1 MAIVS
6 PSAMARERVHK
17 RYDVDDDSS
26 PNLTIVQLCLLIAAI
41 PRWLTCLLLIF
52 IDRRR
57 RRGMIAASTSLCRLN
72 FRCGKHQNLLRCS
85 TPNLCFWVQP
95 AIKRPKEPSKGFQ
108 QTCTSINPRIGECSQ
123 SHAKMIFVA
132 SHESSQ
138 ELFPM
143 PFPLLNRNGHSEIH

>member
-41 PRWLTCLLLIF
+41 PRWLTCLLLNF

-57 RRGMIAASTSLCRLN
+57 RRGMIAASLSVSTQLSLRQTSKPASLLN
-72 FRCGKHQNLLRCS
+72 PEPMLLSATGNKTTEGAVKRFPANLHIHKPENRWMCS
-85 TPNLCFWVQP
+85 RGP
-95 AIKRPKEPSKGFQ
+95 
-108 QTCTSINPRIGECSQ
+108 
-123 SHAKMIFVA
+123 AKMIFVA

-143 PFPLLNRNGHSEIH
+143 PFPLHNRNGHSEIH